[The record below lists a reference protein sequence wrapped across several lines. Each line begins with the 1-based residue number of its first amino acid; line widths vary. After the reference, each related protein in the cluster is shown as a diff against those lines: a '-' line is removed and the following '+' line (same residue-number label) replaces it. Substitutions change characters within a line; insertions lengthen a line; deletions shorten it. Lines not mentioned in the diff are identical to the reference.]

1 MVEGSMFIQI
11 HTNERYGCPLMKDHI
26 EGRKQEKLHSRNQ
39 GFFHLGPFIVGV
51 P

>member
-11 HTNERYGCPLMKDHI
+11 HADERYGCPLMKDHI
-26 EGRKQEKLHSRNQ
+26 EGRNKKNFIQETKVGS
-39 GFFHLGPFIVGV
+39 FIVGV